1 MLKRVLAAAAAVG
14 VLAFAAPAAAAPDFS
29 AERFKA
35 HVTFL
40 ADDLLEGRDTGSR
53 GHEIAA
59 RYVAAQFALMGL
71 KPGGENGTWFQD
83 VPMIDTTLTGAK
95 PTLSV
100 TGAKGAAAL
109 PHGDK
114 AIVRGPTAGGRADVD
129 APAVFVGYGLQ
140 DKALGLDD
148 YRGLDVRGKVVV
160 VLWGVPGGLDSEIA
174 AHLMSDQRKVA
185 AEHGAAGV
193 IQVPT
198 QSLDRIFPW
207 AQQLQYAGTP
217 RTNWIDK
224 DGRPGDPG
232 AALQFTATVES
243 AAATALFEGAP
254 KTLAVLQAA
263 AAKGERPKG
272 FALKTRVKAAAET
285 TVRRFTSPEV
295 IGIVEGA
302 DPKLKGEYVAMMGHL
317 DHIGMKKTGDG
328 DRINN
333 GAMDNAAGVA
343 TLLEAAHAFMSE
355 AQRPR
360 RSVLIVAN
368 TGEEKGLL
376 GADYFA
382 RHPTVPADRIVAGVD
397 LDMPVL
403 TYDFTDVIA
412 YGAGHSTVS
421 QAIARAGA
429 GMGLTLSPDPDPD
442 QATFVRS
449 DHYMLVRAGVPAV
462 MLVDGY
468 AGPGKAA
475 WEEFNAKHYHQV
487 SDDLS
492 QPILWEQ
499 GAKFAKLNYLVARD
513 IADADEAPRWYQ
525 GDYFGD
531 LFAPAAPKAKK
542 SPSARP

>member
-109 PHGDK
+109 PQGDK

-302 DPKLKGEYVAMMGHL
+302 DPKLKSEYVAMMGHL

>member
-1 MLKRVLAAAAAVG
+1 MFKQALAAAAAIG
-14 VLAFAAPAAAAPDFS
+14 VLAAATHAAAAPDFS

-59 RYVAAQFALMGL
+59 RYVAAQFALLGL
-71 KPGGENGTWFQD
+71 KPAGENGGWYQQ
-83 VPMIDTTLTGAK
+83 VPMIDTTLAGAR
-95 PTLSV
+95 PTFSV
-100 TGAKGAAAL
+100 SGAKGATAFT
-109 PHGDK
+109 HGET
-114 AIVRGPTAGGRADVD
+114 AIVRGPTAGGRIALD
-129 APAVFVGYGLQ
+129 APLVFVGYGLE
-140 DKALGLDD
+140 DKSLGIDD
-148 YRGLDVRGKVVV
+148 YKGLDVRGKVVV

-174 AHLMSDQRKVA
+174 AHLMSEQRRVA
-185 AEHGAAGV
+185 VEHGAVGIV
-193 IQVPT
+193 QTPT
-198 QSLDRIFPW
+198 LSLERIFPW
-207 AQQLQYAGTP
+207 NAQLQYAETP
-217 RTNWIDK
+217 RTNWVDK
-224 DGRPGDPG
+224 AGKPGDPG
-232 AALQFTATVES
+232 ADLKFTATLEPK
-243 AAATALFEGAP
+243 AAAALFEGAP
-254 KTLAVLQAA
+254 KALASLQAA

-272 FALKTRVKAAAET
+272 FALKTRATVTAET
-285 TVRRFTSPEV
+285 AVRHFTSPEV
-295 IGIVEGA
+295 IGLIEGS
-302 DPKLKGEYVAMMGHL
+302 DPKLRDEYVAMMGHL
-317 DHIGMKKTGDG
+317 DHIGLKTSGDG

-343 TLLEAAHAFMSE
+343 TLIEAAHAFMSD
-355 AQRPR
+355 AKRPR

-382 RHPTVPADRIVAGVD
+382 RFPTVPAGKIVAGVD

-412 YGAGHSTVS
+412 YGAGHSTLS

-429 GMGLTLSPDPDPD
+429 GMGLTLSPDPDPN

-449 DHYMLVRAGVPAV
+449 DHYMLVKAGVPAV
-462 MLVDGY
+462 MLVDGQ
-468 AGPGKAA
+468 AGAGKAA

-492 QPILWEQ
+492 QPILWDQ

-513 IADADEAPRWYQ
+513 LADADDAPRWYE
-525 GDYFGD
+525 GDYFGA
-531 LFAPAAPKAKK
+531 LFAPSAPKAKK
-542 SPSARP
+542 

>member
-1 MLKRVLAAAAAVG
+1 MLKRVLSAAAAVG
-14 VLAFAAPAAAAPDFS
+14 VLAFAAPTVAAPDFS

-71 KPGGENGTWFQD
+71 KPGGENGSWFQD
-83 VPMIDTTLTGAK
+83 VPMIDTVLTGAT

-100 TGAKGAAAL
+100 TGAKVSTPL

-140 DKALGLDD
+140 DKGLGLDD

-185 AEHGAAGV
+185 AEHGAVGV
-193 IQVPT
+193 IQAPT

-207 AQQLQYAGTP
+207 AQQLQYAATP

-243 AAATALFEGAP
+243 AAAAALFEGAP

-272 FALKTRVKAAAET
+272 FALKTRVKATVET

-295 IGIVEGA
+295 VGIVEGA

-317 DHIGMKKTGDG
+317 DHIGLKKTGDG

-382 RHPTVPADRIVAGVD
+382 RHPTVPAEKIVAGVD

-449 DHYMLVRAGVPAV
+449 DHYMLVKAGVPAV

-468 AGPGKAA
+468 AGAGKAA

-542 SPSARP
+542 

>member
-1 MLKRVLAAAAAVG
+1 MLKRVLSAAAAVG
-14 VLAFAAPAAAAPDFS
+14 VLAFAAPTVAAPDFS

-83 VPMIDTTLTGAK
+83 VPMIDTALTGAT

-100 TGAKGAAAL
+100 TGAKASTPL
-109 PHGDK
+109 PHGEK

-140 DKALGLDD
+140 DKGLGLDD
-148 YRGLDVRGKVVV
+148 YKGLDVRGKVVV

-185 AEHGAAGV
+185 AEHGAVGV

-198 QSLDRIFPW
+198 PSLDRIFPW
-207 AQQLQYAGTP
+207 AQQLQYAATP

-243 AAATALFEGAP
+243 AAAATLFEGAP
-254 KTLAVLQAA
+254 KALAVLQAA

-272 FALKTRVKAAAET
+272 FALKTRVKATVET
-285 TVRRFTSPEV
+285 SVRRFSSPEV
-295 IGIVEGA
+295 IGVVEGA

-317 DHIGMKKTGDG
+317 DHIGMKKSGDG

-355 AQRPR
+355 ARRPR

-382 RHPTVPADRIVAGVD
+382 RHPTVPAAKIVAGVD

-449 DHYMLVRAGVPAV
+449 DHYMLVKAGVPAV

-468 AGPGKAA
+468 AGAGKAA

-499 GAKFAKLNYLVARD
+499 GAKFARLNYLVARD

-542 SPSARP
+542 